1 VADADIPSSWSSAG
15 RNALGNSL
23 WILPL
28 VTFER
33 ATEEHYYQAV
43 ALGVFWLVALV
54 IAVKLHV
61 IEELI
66 SSRERQQQL
75 LTWALILSGTVLLA
89 WGIFRLAS
97 SPATIIE
104 VAGQSDVQAR
114 LDAMIIERDK
124 AKQEAASVQSQFT
137 SAIKERDD
145 ARLER
150 DFLTP
155 MVIGDETSSQEPLNE
170 RDEATK
176 LSVWD
181 SVTTS
186 NVNTLT
192 GAYNLIDN
200 PLRQWLDMVKSVESK
215 SLVYDLGTGKFAF
228 MKAAIDLEKLREKY
242 QNYQDVVGV
251 LAPQPNRAAF
261 AKAVNDFSDAV
272 SSMQSD
278 MMPPNYDAKL
288 MPLAGALRRELNTT
302 LGWLQ
307 TLRRTAAEKQKELSG
322 MK

>member
-1 VADADIPSSWSSAG
+1 
-15 RNALGNSL
+15 
-23 WILPL
+23 
-28 VTFER
+28 
-33 ATEEHYYQAV
+33 
-43 ALGVFWLVALV
+43 
-54 IAVKLHV
+54 
-61 IEELI
+61 
-66 SSRERQQQL
+66 
-75 LTWALILSGTVLLA
+75 
-89 WGIFRLAS
+89 
-97 SPATIIE
+97 
-104 VAGQSDVQAR
+104 VQAR

-200 PLRQWLDMVKSVESK
+200 PLRQWLDMVKSGESK

-242 QNYQDVVGV
+242 QNDQDVVGV